1 MGTVV
6 VDLSVSLDGFIAGPD
21 DGPDLPLDTDGVT
34 QLRYRVVGR

>member
-21 DGPDLPLDTDGVT
+21 DGPAFL
-34 QLRYRVVGR
+34 LRAAVPNERRFATPC